1 MGAAVSVY
9 TEGLCVLCSEQCCH
23 SAVCKLCCIRK
34 GDWMG
39 LCNTGTI
46 MLNCK

>member
-1 MGAAVSVY
+1 MGAEVSVY

-39 LCNTGTI
+39 LSNMGI